1 MLRLHFFGFLL
12 VCLAACGG
20 GSSGGGST
28 DISDPPPAIQSP
40 GGIWVGTDSAA
51 APVSLY
57 IAETGKLRAT
67 LHPDGGLFVAFGA
80 GSVDVTSSAVV
91 SGSFELRGP
100 LLPAPVAG
108 NEDLGCSVAGS
119 LQERQTLNV
128 DLVCSDSNG
137 VVYDEA
143 LTLAYESVSYE
154 RASSLADIEGNYT
167 LIFQPDT
174 NSLSITG
181 DGTLSGM
188 YHNGANCAINGM
200 ASIIDANY
208 TLIGVSWTM
217 SGCTDLRGIYE
228 GAEMSGFAIANP
240 ASTGDPDSYYFLLTG
255 QTEDGLYAVSVLYEP
270 T

>member
-1 MLRLHFFGFLL
+1 MLRLFSLGFLL
-12 VCLAACGG
+12 ACLAACGG
-20 GSSGGGST
+20 GSSGGGT
-28 DISDPPPAIQSP
+28 ADLPDPLPVTQSP
-40 GGIWVGTDSAA
+40 GGIWVGVDSAG

-67 LHPDGGLFVAFGA
+67 LHPDSGLFVAFGA

-100 LLPAPVAG
+100 LLPVPGAG

-119 LQERQTLNV
+119 LQERQTLIV

-154 RASSLADIEGNYT
+154 RTSSLADIEGDYT
-167 LIFQPDT
+167 LVFQRDT
-174 NSLSITG
+174 NSLNITG
-181 DGTLSGM
+181 DGMLSGM

-208 TLIGVSWTM
+208 TLIDVSWTM

-228 GAEMSGFAIANP
+228 GVEMSGFAIANP
-240 ASTGDPDSYYFLLTG
+240 APTGPPDSYYFLLTG